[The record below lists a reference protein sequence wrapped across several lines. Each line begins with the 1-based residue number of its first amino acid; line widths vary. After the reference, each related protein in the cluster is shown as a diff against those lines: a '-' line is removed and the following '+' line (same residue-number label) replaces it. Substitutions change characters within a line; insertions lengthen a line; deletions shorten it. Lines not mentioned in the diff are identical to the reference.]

1 MKPTRRLCVYTTM
14 ITDVESRK
22 TVRQYLH
29 SLAVLFP
36 IRASQERGDLET
48 VSTLSFVDR
57 LVIRIVRSRAR
68 HGAIPYV
75 AL

>member
-1 MKPTRRLCVYTTM
+1 M

-36 IRASQERGDLET
+36 IRASQERGDLEA
-48 VSTLSFVDR
+48 VSTFPFVNR
-57 LVIRIVRSRAR
+57 LAFIIRIVRSRAR
-68 HGAIPYV
+68 RGAIPYV